1 MKPTIDPFFVYGFC
15 AKLSKLSACEIV
27 VRLRAAV
34 RKRFDLRRALH
45 APHSRGLRPGI
56 KASLAPLRRMEAS
69 RVGCDGQLVDLRF
82 VPCEVRPE
90 KVFQFLD
97 EWRLVEKLRFCI
109 TIAISSARSAFT
121 S

>member
-1 MKPTIDPFFVYGFC
+1 
-15 AKLSKLSACEIV
+15 
-27 VRLRAAV
+27 
-34 RKRFDLRRALH
+34 
-45 APHSRGLRPGI
+45 
-56 KASLAPLRRMEAS
+56 MEAS

-82 VPCEVRPE
+82 VPCEVLSEVRPE
-90 KVFQFLD
+90 KVFHFLD